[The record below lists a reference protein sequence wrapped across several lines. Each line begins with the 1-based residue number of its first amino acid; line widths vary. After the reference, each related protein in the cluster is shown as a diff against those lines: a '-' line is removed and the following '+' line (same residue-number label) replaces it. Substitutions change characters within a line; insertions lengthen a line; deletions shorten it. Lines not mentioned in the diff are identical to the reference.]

1 MIFETNISD
10 YYKVVQSSDECCYKY
25 ILGKLQEAKEIY
37 IMAFGKSQRNI
48 ELMDSLKTLKGKIT
62 LISDIETLKDENIKR
77 IIKIDNSFNLDK
89 NSKIIMTERAAFIGA
104 ELGNFST
111 GFLTIDSDI
120 VDELRDNLFTEGDSA
135 YKGYEFTKIEIIF
148 MSYYSKINRIIEDII
163 SGAFK
168 EDEKGNGFYN
178 SNDAYIKSDDIKW
191 INKTIDE
198 FNITL
203 ANIKEGEL
211 KRALED
217 TFDKENIR
225 ALKNICVVDSEMMKL
240 ANLGLDDIEKR
251 KEFSLK
257 AEKDITELYDKL
269 SIFNEEL
276 YGVVEQ
282 MIDIKTKQ

>member
-48 ELMDSLKTLKGKIT
+48 QLMDSLKSLKGKIT
-62 LISDIETLKDENIKR
+62 VISDIDTIKGENIKR
-77 IIKIDNSFNLDK
+77 INKINSSFNLDK

-104 ELGNFST
+104 EEGSFST
-111 GFLTIDSDI
+111 GFLTIDSDV
-120 VDELRDNLFTEGDSA
+120 VDELRDNLFTEKEEV

-148 MSYYSKINRIIEDII
+148 MNYYSKINRIIEDII

-178 SNDAYIKSDDIKW
+178 SNDAHIKSDDIKW
-191 INKTIDE
+191 VHKTIDE

-203 ANIKEGEL
+203 ANIKEVEL
-211 KRALED
+211 KKALED
-217 TFDKENIR
+217 TFDKENIS
-225 ALKNICVVDSEMMKL
+225 ALKQICISDGNMMKL
-240 ANLGLDDIEKR
+240 ANLSLDDVEKR
-251 KEFSLK
+251 KELSIK
-257 AEKDITELYDKL
+257 AEKEITELYDKL

-282 MIDIKTKQ
+282 MIDIKTRQ

>member
-48 ELMDSLKTLKGKIT
+48 QLMDSLKSLKGKIT
-62 LISDIETLKDENIKR
+62 VISDIDTIKGENIKR
-77 IIKIDNSFNLDK
+77 INKIDSSFNLDK
-89 NSKIIMTERAAFIGA
+89 NSKIIMTEKAAFIGA
-104 ELGNFST
+104 EEGSFST
-111 GFLTIDSDI
+111 GF
-120 VDELRDNLFTEGDSA
+120 LRDNLFTEKEDV

-148 MSYYSKINRIIEDII
+148 MNYYSKINRIIEDII

-178 SNDAYIKSDDIKW
+178 SNDAHIKSDDIKW
-191 INKTIDE
+191 IHKTIDE

-203 ANIKEGEL
+203 ANIKEVEL
-211 KRALED
+211 KKALED
-217 TFDKENIR
+217 TFDKENIS
-225 ALKNICVVDSEMMKL
+225 ALKEICISDGNMMKL
-240 ANLGLDDIEKR
+240 ANLSLDDMEKR
-251 KEFSLK
+251 REFSIK
-257 AEKDITELYDKL
+257 AEKEITELYDKL

-282 MIDIKTKQ
+282 MIDIKTRQ

>member
-48 ELMDSLKTLKGKIT
+48 QLMESLKSLKGKIT
-62 LISDIETLKDENIKR
+62 VISDIDTIKGENIKR
-77 IIKIDNSFNLDK
+77 INKINSSFNLDK

-104 ELGNFST
+104 EEGSFST
-111 GFLTIDSDI
+111 GFLTIDSDV
-120 VDELRDNLFTEGDSA
+120 VDELRDNLFTEKGDV

-148 MSYYSKINRIIEDII
+148 MNYYSKINRIIEDII

-178 SNDAYIKSDDIKW
+178 SNDAH
-191 INKTIDE
+191 
-198 FNITL
+198 
-203 ANIKEGEL
+203 IKEVEL
-211 KRALED
+211 KKALED
-217 TFDKENIR
+217 TFDKENIS
-225 ALKNICVVDSEMMKL
+225 ALKEICISDGNMMKL
-240 ANLGLDDIEKR
+240 ANLSLDDVEKR
-251 KEFSLK
+251 KELSVK
-257 AEKDITELYDKL
+257 AEKEITELYDKL

-282 MIDIKTKQ
+282 MIDIKTRQ